1 MKKFFITTLL
11 NAFFLAVMTAGN
23 APTLSIYSP
32 VTEPL
37 HEVRAVWLT
46 TIGGID
52 WPHSYAQPYQPRSVE
67 VQQRELCQILDR
79 LVKANIN
86 TVIIQTRIRAT
97 TIFPSDM
104 EPWDGCLS
112 GKPGQS
118 PGYDALAYAIN
129 ECHKRGL
136 KVHAWVVTIPCG
148 KWNGAGCK
156 NLRKTHP
163 ELLKKI
169 GDEGFLN
176 PENPR
181 TADYLARFC
190 GDLTSRYD
198 IDGIHLDYIRYPD
211 TWGKIG
217 NRERGRDNIT
227 RIVRAIASEVR
238 DIKPWV
244 QLSCSPV
251 GKYADTKRQWSHGWN
266 ARDAVCQDVHLW
278 LKEGLMDAIYPMMY
292 FKNENFYPFAID
304 WQERSEGRIVA
315 PGLGIY
321 FMHPREKN
329 WPITDITRQLH
340 VLRQYGMGNCMFRSK
355 FFTDN
360 TKGLY
365 NYFADGFATLPA
377 LQPAMTWLN
386 DTKPAS
392 PSYVNFTGNVVS
404 WGEEVQGFKGSRVQ
418 DVTYNLYGSDVMP
431 VDVSKAENLLAANLT
446 DKQINVGN
454 AGAIRY
460 FAVTATDRYGNE
472 SKPSFSYATGHE
484 ETPVPSAPTM
494 LPYSNGV
501 VTLNGTDAAAG
512 KLMIVTSA
520 YGNDICSAIVS
531 RYAGNITIRTG
542 KLSAGLYKVYTI
554 YKKGH
559 RHLLGYFAVEPEKN

>member
-1 MKKFFITTLL
+1 MKNFFLTTLI
-11 NAFFLAVMTAGN
+11 NAFFLATLTAGN
-23 APTLSIYSP
+23 TPTLSTYSP
-32 VTEPL
+32 AAEPL

-52 WPHSYAQPYQPRSVE
+52 WPHSFANNGGGQAL
-67 VQQRELCQILDR
+67 QQKELCQILDR
-79 LVKANIN
+79 LANANIN
-86 TVIIQTRIRAT
+86 TIILQTRVRAT

-118 PGYDALAYAIN
+118 PGYDALQFAID
-129 ECHKRGL
+129 ECHKRGM

-169 GDEGFLN
+169 GDEGFMN
-176 PENPR
+176 PENSG

-190 GDLTSRYD
+190 GDLVSRYD

-211 TWGKIG
+211 TWGKIAKK
-217 NRERGRDNIT
+217 ERGRECIT
-227 RIVRAIASEVR
+227 HIVRAIASEVR
-238 DIKPWV
+238 ERKPWI
-244 QLSCSPV
+244 QMSCSPV

-266 ARDAVCQDVHLW
+266 ARDVVCQDVALW

-304 WQERSEGRIVA
+304 WQERSQGRIVA

-360 TKGLY
+360 TKGIY
-365 NYFADGFATLPA
+365 DYYAETFAPYPA
-377 LQPAMTWLN
+377 ISSQCTVHSSQFTVHSSQFTVVKSQTSNLKSQTSNL
-386 DTKPAS
+386 KPHTA
-392 PSYVNFTGNVVS
+392 
-404 WGEEVQGFKGSRVQ
+404 
-418 DVTYNLYGSDVMP
+418 NLKPQTPKYHLFGSDTYP
-431 VDVSKAENLLAANLT
+431 VDVSKGENLLAANLT
-446 DKQINVGN
+446 TPDVQHSKTEH
-454 AGAIRY
+454 IRY
-460 FAVTATDRYGNE
+460 FAVTDAQSGKTVREYGD
-472 SKPSFSYATGHE
+472 
-484 ETPVPSAPTM
+484 TPQ
-494 LPYSNGV
+494 
-501 VTLNGTDAAAG
+501 
-512 KLMIVTSA
+512 
-520 YGNDICSAIVS
+520 
-531 RYAGNITIRTG
+531 
-542 KLSAGLYKVYTI
+542 
-554 YKKGH
+554 
-559 RHLLGYFAVEPEKN
+559 FAVHSSQFAVQDLQPLTVNNPTVLSSSSPPSWEIISPR

>member
-1 MKKFFITTLL
+1 MKNFFLTTLI
-11 NAFFLAVMTAGN
+11 NAFFLATLTAGN
-23 APTLSIYSP
+23 TPTLSTYSP
-32 VTEPL
+32 AAEPL

-52 WPHSYAQPYQPRSVE
+52 WPHSFANNGGGQAL
-67 VQQRELCQILDR
+67 QQKELCQILDR
-79 LVKANIN
+79 LANANIN
-86 TVIIQTRIRAT
+86 TIILQTRVRAT

-118 PGYDALAYAIN
+118 PGYDALQFAID
-129 ECHKRGL
+129 ECHKRGM

-169 GDEGFLN
+169 GDEGFMN
-176 PENPR
+176 PENSG

-190 GDLTSRYD
+190 GDLVSRYD

-211 TWGKIG
+211 TWGKIAKK
-217 NRERGRDNIT
+217 ERGRECIT
-227 RIVRAIASEVR
+227 HIVRAIASEVR
-238 DIKPWV
+238 ERKPWI
-244 QLSCSPV
+244 QMSCSPV

-266 ARDAVCQDVHLW
+266 ARDVVCQDVALW

-304 WQERSEGRIVA
+304 WQERSQGRIVA

-365 NYFADGFATLPA
+365 NYYADGYATLPA
-377 LQPAMTWLN
+377 LQPAMTWLS
-386 DTKPAS
+386 DSKPAK
-392 PSYVNFTGNVVS
+392 PSDVSFSGSIVS
-404 WGEEVQGFKGSRVQ
+404 WRGGEG
-418 DVTYNLYGSDVMP
+418 TYNLYGSDVP
-431 VDVSKAENLLAANLT
+431 HVDVSKAENLLASNLT
-446 DKQINVGN
+446 DTKINIGN
-454 AGAIRY
+454 AGSIRY
-460 FAVTATDRYGNE
+460 FAVTSTDRYGNE
-472 SKPSFSYATGHE
+472 SQPAFSYAADDSEHP
-484 ETPVPSAPTM
+484 TPSVPAM
-494 LPYSNGV
+494 LSYSNGII
-501 VTLNGTDAAAG
+501 TLNGTDVTAG
-512 KLMIVTSA
+512 KLVIVTSA
-520 YGNDICSAIVS
+520 QGTDITSAIVS
-531 RYAGNITIRTG
+531 SYAGNMTVRTG
-542 KLSAGLYKVYTI
+542 KLPAGLYKVYVI
-554 YKKGH
+554 NKKGH
-559 RHLLGYFAVEPEKN
+559 RHLLGYFAIEY